1 MMENELRITLTETSG
16 IEFFDILEK
25 HLDLKIPKSIKNVLT
40 FNQYDTIY
48 TLSEFNNDSIS
59 EIQECMRHIFEK
71 DMIDDEE
78 NIADY
83 LGKFTKVQSKF
94 ILLSGE
100 LKLINI
106 MVETCR
112 RLYALQP
119 EVSPSHE
126 EYFLPQQGKQL
137 RQT

>member
-25 HLDLKIPKSIKNVLT
+25 HLNFKVPVTLKNVLT
-40 FNQYDTIY
+40 FNRYDNASA
-48 TLSEFNNDSIS
+48 LSKFNNDSIS
-59 EIQECMRHIFEK
+59 EIQECMRHIFEN
-71 DMIDDEE
+71 DMIDDKE

-112 RLYALQP
+112 RLYAL
-119 EVSPSHE
+119 
-126 EYFLPQQGKQL
+126 
-137 RQT
+137 